1 MYLNSVGGS
10 LIQKSIPWQLLWFLV
25 CYLWKCLH
33 RITLYC
39 QTLWKYFCRSVWKS
53 ILFVGLIYLT
63 VAHCTS
69 TPAVLVLPQ
78 NITAIQNASCSLCFY
93 ILCLCICFFGPHGV
107 LKRMGRWDPSSC
119 QSKKMMISL
128 LKTGKVLMFFIKAE
142 ILFFLLPVKWR
153 GHNCKSSGAPS
164 LVMLTAPLFTD
175 SISHENFICFNSRGK
190 PTKRN
195 KRSSC
200 FFHIFAVLKPLLKH
214 VLLFV
219 YLLIPLSLL
228 LSMQVL

>member
-1 MYLNSVGGS
+1 MFAPDHPILPDIVKVLLQERLKEYLICWS
-10 LIQKSIPWQLLWFLV
+10 
-25 CYLWKCLH
+25 YLPNCSP
-33 RITLYC
+33 LYFYPSSFSPSP
-39 QTLWKYFCRSVWKS
+39 KY
-53 ILFVGLIYLT
+53 
-63 VAHCTS
+63 
-69 TPAVLVLPQ
+69 
-78 NITAIQNASCSLCFY
+78 ITAIQNASCSLCFY

-228 LSMQVL
+228 LSMQML